1 MLNWMI
7 QLHYLKSS
15 SEITPFGNEPGQCR
29 GGSSRPAPVSTQ
41 PWDSSGCTPLSRAAS
56 QELSLEL
63 RRCRI
68 SARVFMLS
76 MKCCCLVSNAFFFSM
91 DSFFLA
97 TTQIISD
104 LGSNEWTG
112 TRRRSMWRQLLSVSL
127 QDSKAWRGGK
137 ITLVFS
143 LRHLLCVSWV
153 QCLKRQL
160 CLFQEN

>member
-1 MLNWMI
+1 MI

-76 MKCCCLVSNAFFFSM
+76 MKCCCLVSNAFF
-91 DSFFLA
+91 
-97 TTQIISD
+97 
-104 LGSNEWTG
+104 
-112 TRRRSMWRQLLSVSL
+112 SVWIL
-127 QDSKAWRGGK
+127 
-137 ITLVFS
+137 FS
-143 LRHLLCVSWV
+143 LPQHRLSQILV
-153 QCLKRQL
+153 QMNEQEQGGDPCGGNCCL
-160 CLFQEN
+160 CLCRTARPGEVARSRWFSLYVISFVFLESNV